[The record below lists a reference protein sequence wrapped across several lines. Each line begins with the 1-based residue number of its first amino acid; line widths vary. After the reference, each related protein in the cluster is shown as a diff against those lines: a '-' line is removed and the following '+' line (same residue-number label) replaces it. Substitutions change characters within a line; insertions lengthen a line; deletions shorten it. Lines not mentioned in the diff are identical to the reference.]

1 MEIFDLLSKIED
13 SLQGVSCLPKEPFM
27 KLGQGQAPILNYSLE
42 QKSAFSSYGHFQVDI
57 EDNKFKANANA
68 VPPNN
73 IFDQVEGMTFEQIRQ
88 ELRHDIRRGDRRIL
102 RTVGGETLTHLE
114 LRNVESGD
122 VETL

>member
-1 MEIFDLLSKIED
+1 
-13 SLQGVSCLPKEPFM
+13 M
-27 KLGQGQAPILNYSLE
+27 KLGEGKAPILNYSLE
-42 QKSAFSSYGHFQVDI
+42 QKSAFSSYGHFQIDI
-57 EDNKFKANANA
+57 DDKKFKANANA

-73 IFDQVEGMTFEQIRQ
+73 IFDQVEGMTFEQVRQ

>member
-27 KLGQGQAPILNYSLE
+27 KLGQGKAPILNYSLE
-42 QKSAFSSYGHFQVDI
+42 QKSAFSSYGHFQIDI
-57 EDNKFKANANA
+57 DDKKFKANANA

-73 IFDQVEGMTFEQIRQ
+73 IFDQVEGMTFEQVRQ